1 MSAAN
6 GYVVIAF
13 FFGLAGGIVGR
24 VKGSSFF
31 LWFVISAVVPFLG
44 LLTAIFYRWD
54 NQELRRECPSCGRV
68 VKLHDALCM
77 RCGEELEFPER
88 GDRIRGEDARAR
100 RLGHRPKSAVRLA
113 GPAATRAEL
122 LARASNN
129 SSRERRRIACV
140 QSTP

>member
-24 VKGSSFF
+24 VKGSSFV

-77 RCGEELEFPER
+77 GCGEELEFPEVA
-88 GDRIRGEDARAR
+88 IASEARM
-100 RLGHRPKSAVRLA
+100 
-113 GPAATRAEL
+113 
-122 LARASNN
+122 
-129 SSRERRRIACV
+129 RERAA
-140 QSTP
+140 

>member
-1 MSAAN
+1 MAAGN
-6 GYVVIAF
+6 AYVVIAF

-31 LWFVISAVVPFLG
+31 LWFLISAVVPFLG

-77 RCGEELEFPER
+77 RCGEELEFPDMAIASE
-88 GDRIRGEDARAR
+88 ARM
-100 RLGHRPKSAVRLA
+100 
-113 GPAATRAEL
+113 
-122 LARASNN
+122 
-129 SSRERRRIACV
+129 RERAA
-140 QSTP
+140 